1 MFNLEDYETVEERL
15 VKFWKDHPDGQIHTK
30 VLEHTT
36 SRFIVE
42 ASIYRTEADARPWTT
57 GLAEETIQGRGV
69 NATSALENCETSAI
83 GRALAN
89 AGYATKGKRASR
101 EEMSKVKAKVEVQS
115 IVQET
120 KAKMADTAKEYVPV
134 PVESD
139 PWNQNFAAPVQTMEA
154 AVETVKAVLGGTQPD
169 ESCIHGARVWKTG
182 TSKAGKQYGMWRC
195 PESSTRDM
203 PGGQVPCDPIWYEI
217 KPDGTWGKQV
227 KRG

>member
-30 VLEHTT
+30 VLEHTA

-42 ASIYRTEADARPWTT
+42 ASIFRTEADARPWTT

-101 EEMSKVKAKVEVQS
+101 EEMSKVKAKVEVQN

-120 KAKMADTAKEYVPV
+120 KAKMAQTATEYVPV
-134 PVESD
+134 PKEED
-139 PWNQNFAAPVQTMEA
+139 PWTMQVAAPVQTMEE
-154 AVETVKAVLGGTQPD
+154 AVSMVKDVLGGTATD

-195 PESSTRDM
+195 PETSTRDM
-203 PGGQVPCDPIWYEI
+203 PGGKIPCDPIWYEI
-217 KPDGTWGKQV
+217 AKDGTWKPQV

>member
-1 MFNLEDYETVEERL
+1 MFNLEDYEDVATLNRWFIENYPMGRSNL
-15 VKFWKDHPDGQIHTK
+15 VTEFHDPVNGYIR
-30 VLEHTT
+30 VRAE
-36 SRFIVE
+36 
-42 ASIYRTEADARPWTT
+42 IYRDSADTTPAVSNIAFGARDLYNRNMARYYCEDT
-57 GLAEETIQGRGV
+57 
-69 NATSALENCETSAI
+69 ATSAL
-83 GRALAN
+83 GRAIILLK
-89 AGYATKGKRASR
+89 GSTKTATR
-101 EEMSKVKAKVEVQS
+101 ESMEEVAKTQNVVAEV
-115 IVQET
+115 
-120 KAKMADTAKEYVPV
+120 KAKMAQTSKEYVPV
-134 PVESD
+134 AKEDD
-139 PWNQNFAAPVQTMEA
+139 PWTIRETAPLQTMEA

>member
-1 MFNLEDYETVEERL
+1 MFNLDDYETVEERL

-36 SRFIVE
+36 ARFIVE
-42 ASIYRTEADARPWTT
+42 ASIYRTEADSRPWTT
-57 GLAEETIQGRGV
+57 GLAEETVQGRGV

-101 EEMSKVKAKVEVQS
+101 EEMSKVKAKVEVQN

-120 KAKMADTAKEYVPV
+120 KAKMASTASEYVPV
-134 PVESD
+134 PKEED
-139 PWNQNFAAPVQTMEA
+139 PWTMQVAAPVQTMEQ
-154 AVETVKAVLGGTQPD
+154 AVETVKDVLGGTQPD

-182 TSKAGKQYGMWRC
+182 TSKAGKPWGHWKCMAQILGDAERC
-195 PESSTRDM
+195 E
-203 PGGQVPCDPIWYEI
+203 PIWYEI
-217 KPDGTWGKQV
+217 DKETGKWKPQV
-227 KRG
+227 KR

>member
-30 VLEHTT
+30 VLEHTA

-101 EEMSKVKAKVEVQS
+101 EEMSKVKAKVEVQN

-139 PWNQNFAAPVQTMEA
+139 PWNQSFAAPVQTMEE
-154 AVETVKAVLGGTQPD
+154 AVSMVKDVLGGTATD

-195 PESSTRDM
+195 PETSTRDM
-203 PGGQVPCDPIWYEI
+203 PGGKIPCDPIWYEI
-217 KPDGTWGKQV
+217 AKDGTWKPQV
-227 KRG
+227 KR